1 MNDSVDMAKHIAAK
15 SDQLNADDLMGGP
28 VEWTVENVRA
38 SGNADQPI
46 EIRLREWPQP
56 WKPCKT
62 MRRLMVHMW
71 GRDAKAYAGRRLRL
85 WRDPDVVWGGM
96 KVGGIR
102 IAAMSDID
110 GGSEVML
117 TEKRGRKRKF
127 TVAALEGASREA
139 QGSRGGDGQ
148 TSQPSPPAFTRDAMG
163 ALQSTLPRMDDMS
176 KEHKRE
182 LFRIVKAGL
191 QDDGMVRAAR
201 LARFTEYERGICM
214 EAGIPPT
221 GMEELAA
228 LAEALEGLK

>member
-1 MNDSVDMAKHIAAK
+1 MSMTEMVDMADHIAAK

-28 VEWTVENVRA
+28 VEWTVESVRA
-38 SGNADQPI
+38 SGDADQPI
-46 EIRLREWPQP
+46 EIMLREWPQP

-71 GRDAKAYAGRRLRL
+71 GRDAKAYVGRRLRL

-127 TVAALEGASREA
+127 TVTALTGASREA
-139 QGSRGGDGQ
+139 QGSGGGDGQ
-148 TSQPSPPAFTRDAMG
+148 TSQPPPPAFTRNEMG
-163 ALQSTLPRMDDMS
+163 GLHSALPRMDDMS
-176 KEHKRE
+176 DGHRRE
-182 LFRIVKAGL
+182 LFKIVKAGL
-191 QDDGMVRAAR
+191 EDDGMERADR
-201 LARFTEYERGICM
+201 LRRFVEHERGICM

-221 GMEELAA
+221 GMEQLARIA
-228 LAEALEGLK
+228 EGLK